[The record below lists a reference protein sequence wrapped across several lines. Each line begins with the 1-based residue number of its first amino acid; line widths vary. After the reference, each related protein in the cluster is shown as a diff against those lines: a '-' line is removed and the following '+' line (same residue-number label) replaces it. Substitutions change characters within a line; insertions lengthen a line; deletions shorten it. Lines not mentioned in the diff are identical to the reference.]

1 MRCQTNPTAG
11 EPRLLILSTML
22 EFIKTR
28 EQFENWIGQIL
39 KSNTYK
45 NGWFVY
51 ADSFNEFGSQ
61 TNEYILGEGLTEE
74 EANKLCE
81 ANRYAVEHAPYD
93 YSNIYVEN
101 VYDPYSCAYRI
112 YERIKGVKVER
123 ARQMHAIIKELTER
137 CIHPE
142 LRAKD
147 TEGKKNVLKRLGYTI
162 FKKAGEWFTENGWL
176 GGAKNEAD
184 AVRIAYD
191 WLVATPYNL

>member
-1 MRCQTNPTAG
+1 
-11 EPRLLILSTML
+11 ML
-22 EFIKTR
+22 EHIKTR

-39 KSNTYK
+39 MSNTYK
-45 NGWFVY
+45 KGWFVY
-51 ADSFNEFGSQ
+51 ADSFNENADASA
-61 TNEYILGEGLTEE
+61 TYILGEGLTEE
-74 EANKLCE
+74 EANRLCE

-93 YSNIYVEN
+93 YSNIWVEN
-101 VYDPYSCAYRI
+101 VYDPYTCAYCI

-123 ARQMHAIIKELTER
+123 AREMHAIIKELTER
-137 CIHPE
+137 CVHPE

-147 TEGKKNVLKRLGYTI
+147 TEGKKNVLKSLGYTI
-162 FKKAGEWFTENGWL
+162 FAKAGEWFTENGWL